1 MKGMTGMLRSMQW
14 NPLAD
19 RFGRRRAVAWP
30 RALVHAE
37 LTLLLVAGVALTI
50 MPVILLGWLADAG
63 RAALAFAAVY
73 RPIVALIGL
82 GVVILTLIAWMA
94 LRRRPAEAAARPDRE
109 DDRGPVAA
117 EERRRAA

>member
-1 MKGMTGMLRSMQW
+1 MKGMLRPMRW

-19 RFGRRRAVAWP
+19 RFGRRRAVSWT
-30 RALVHAE
+30 RALVHVE
-37 LTLLLVAGVALTI
+37 LALLLVAGVVLTI

-82 GVVILTLIAWMA
+82 GVVLLTLVAWMA
-94 LRRRPAEAAARPDRE
+94 LRRRPAAATARPDRE

-117 EERRRAA
+117 EEQRRAA